1 MRLQP
6 NDPRLTLLPLHR
18 PPTLT
23 LLLFDYLKSLAPR
36 GHLVKLIQV
45 ELVQLER
52 HFLEVSENLSL
63 PSCDHCVLGPD
74 TLNSK
79 WDGGMSESAD

>member
-6 NDPRLTLLPLHR
+6 NDPRLTLLPLHH

-23 LLLFDYLKSLAPR
+23 LLLLDYLKSLARHPVKPIQAD
-36 GHLVKLIQV
+36 LV
-45 ELVQLER
+45 LER
-52 HFLEVSENLSL
+52 HFLEVSENPLS
-63 PSCDHCVLGPD
+63 SCDHCALGPD